1 MANGVESV
9 KYPSGVP
16 RHVRSRARRSAA
28 FAVVGTL
35 ALAAPWAGALAAVPF
50 ALIAVVGRLV
60 SDGPLFELLASPA
73 DEVAGEL
80 RGLVSFSLAVT
91 GLALLASLTGLSATA
106 FVTAVL
112 LLVYGD
118 VTVASLHAV
127 ADGPLRS
134 VAAFTAGGSIV
145 AVIGLIVV
153 DLFTAADIEG
163 ALVAFLAVM
172 GALVAALLRELL
184 IDPDDPVV
192 LVSIT
197 GLLWVL
203 SSLGLQLQAIGFLVA
218 LTVAVGVG
226 YLSWWLELASL
237 TGMLTGV
244 AISLGTIALGGLGWF
259 ALLIAFFGIG
269 GLAAKYQYELKAEYG
284 IAESNRGART
294 IRNVLGNTAVA
305 VAAVIGFAGSTELG
319 IEPHLFGYVFAGS
332 LAAAMSDTLSSEI
345 GVVYGDPR
353 LITTMDEVET
363 GTDGGVSLAGILA
376 GLGGGALIGVLALGV
391 LGGVSATGAVV
402 VLVAGVA
409 GMFADSVLGAT
420 LEGWLLG
427 NQSVNFLSTLV
438 GGLLA
443 PAGAILVG
451 AIPV

>member
-1 MANGVESV
+1 
-9 KYPSGVP
+9 
-16 RHVRSRARRSAA
+16 
-28 FAVVGTL
+28 VVGTL

-80 RGLVSFSLAVT
+80 RGLVSFSLGVT

-153 DLFTAADIEG
+153 DLFTAADIEVT
-163 ALVAFLAVM
+163 LVAFLAVM